1 MKPQQIIILRHGQ
14 SEANVNKVLYEDTPD
29 HLMQLTEKGRKQ
41 CIECGKS
48 IKSLLCGKRITVWNS
63 PYTRTRQTSKIVLSQ
78 VENAEIKIK
87 EDPRLREQEW
97 GNFYT
102 LDRAM
107 KENEDRKRHSYFFY
121 RIKDGESGA
130 DVYDRI
136 STFLET
142 LYRDFRK
149 DDWTQTVLISTH
161 GITSL
166 IFLMRFFHWKYE
178 AYETA
183 DRFLNCGY
191 IVLTLNQDTEA
202 YSISMDNRSGL
213 SVDDMNTKE

>member
-1 MKPQQIIILRHGQ
+1 MKPKNIIIIRHGE
-14 SEANVNKVLYEDTPD
+14 SEANIDKALYESNPD
-29 HLMQLTEKGRKQ
+29 HLMQLTKKGKDQ
-41 CIECGKS
+41 CIDCGKS
-48 IKSLLCGKRITVWNS
+48 LQTLLNGKKITVWNS
-63 PYTRTRQTSKIVLSQ
+63 PYTRTRQTSQIVLSQ
-78 VENAEIKIK
+78 IKNAEIRIK

-102 LDRAM
+102 LDQAA

-142 LYRDFRK
+142 LYRDFQN
-149 DDWTQTVLISTH
+149 DEWTQTLLISTH

-166 IFLMRFFHWKYE
+166 IFLMRFFHWNYEEYE
-178 AYETA
+178 AA
-183 DRFLNCGY
+183 DRFKNCDYVVLALNPE
-191 IVLTLNQDTEA
+191 TDT
-202 YSISMDNRSGL
+202 YSIALDNRS
-213 SVDDMNTKE
+213 SR

>member
-1 MKPQQIIILRHGQ
+1 MKPENIILLRHGE
-14 SEANVNKVLYEDTPD
+14 SEANIDKGLYETNPD
-29 HLMQLTEKGRKQ
+29 HLMQLTQKGENQ
-41 CIECGKS
+41 CIRCGQFLKTF
-48 IKSLLCGKRITVWNS
+48 LDGKKITVWNS
-63 PYTRTRQTSKIVLSQ
+63 PYTRTRQTSETVLSQ
-78 VENAEIKIK
+78 IENAHIKIK

-102 LDRAM
+102 LDQAV
-107 KENEDRKRHSYFFY
+107 KENEERKRHSYFFY

-142 LYRDFRK
+142 LFRDFANDK
-149 DDWTQTVLISTH
+149 WTQTVLISTH

-178 AYETA
+178 EYEAA
-183 DRFLNCGY
+183 DRFSNCDFV
-191 IVLTLNQDTEA
+191 VLSLDSKTNR
-202 YSISMDNRSGL
+202 YSISHDARS
-213 SVDDMNTKE
+213 STKS